1 MFFIA
6 AHCPAERPA
15 AFLAAQDRRKQ
26 VLVAL
31 PLLVRLKRRSALEHD
46 LLCPVEYLLCD
57 DAEVLTLHNHPIF
70 LVPALALAG
79 QEVLDF
85 PLPIDDL
92 ARVKRV
98 RQDALYH

>member
-46 LLCPVEYLLCD
+46 LLRD

-70 LVPALALAG
+70 LIPALALAG

-85 PLPIDDL
+85 LLPIDDL